1 MKKMK
6 LRNMFR
12 MELNITEGVIWKQ
25 IMLFFIPILFGS
37 FFQQLYNTVDA
48 IIVGNYL
55 GKEALSSVGGSTGTL
70 IDLMV
75 GFFVSLSTGA
85 TVVISQYYGARN
97 DKKVSEAVHTSFI
110 IAIVGGFILTIVDFL
125 LAPFALKLMRVPS
138 ELMDYSVTYL
148 RIYFLGLI
156 PNLIYNIGSSILRAV
171 GDPKRPLIFL
181 IVACITNIV
190 LDLLFVIVFKWG
202 VAGVAIA
209 TITSQF
215 VSSILVVI
223 VLVRANGSYRLK
235 LNKMKFHL
243 ERFKELIKIGF
254 PTGVQSIMYSFSNI
268 VVQLAINGLGTNTIA
283 AWTAFAKMDSLFW
296 MMIGAFGV
304 SITTFVG
311 QNFGAKKYSRTKK
324 AVRQCLMLASIG
336 TVAMSFIY
344 VIFGEYIYMI
354 FTNDPAV
361 IERGL
366 IIVKWITPTY
376 ITFIAI
382 EILSGALRGMG
393 ISLTPTVMTGF
404 GICLFRVIWI
414 LFVVPLNNSIPT
426 IALCYPISWLLTS
439 LMFIIYYK
447 HFWRKNKDKYTDI
460 V

>member
-1 MKKMK
+1 MKERRI
-6 LRNMFR
+6 RNIFR

-48 IIVGNYL
+48 IIVGKYL
-55 GKEALSSVGGSTGTL
+55 GKEALSAVGGSTGTL

-97 DKKVSEAVHTSFI
+97 DKKLSQAVHTSVI
-110 IAIVGGFILTIVDFL
+110 IAVVGGLILTIVDFL
-125 LAPFALKLMRVPS
+125 LAPYALKLMRVPS

-156 PNLIYNIGSSILRAV
+156 PNLIYNIGSAILRAV
-171 GDPKRPLIFL
+171 GDSRRPLIFL
-181 IVACITNIV
+181 IVACITNII
-190 LDLLFVIVFKWG
+190 LDLLFVVVFKWG

-209 TITSQF
+209 TVLSQV
-215 VSSILVVI
+215 VSSILVII
-223 VLVRANGSYRLK
+223 VLIRANESYRLHINK
-235 LNKMKFHL
+235 LKFHF
-243 ERFKELIKIGF
+243 ERFKELIRIGL
-254 PTGVQSIMYSFSNI
+254 PNGVQSIMYSSSNI

-311 QNFGAKKYSRTKK
+311 QNFGAKKYSRVRK
-324 AVRQCLMLASIG
+324 AVRQCLILSSIG
-336 TVAMSFIY
+336 TAAMSFIY
-344 VIFGEYIYMI
+344 VFFGKYIYLI
-354 FTNDPAV
+354 FTNDAAV

-376 ITFIAI
+376 LTFICI
-382 EILSGALRGMG
+382 EIISGALRGMG
-393 ISLTPTVMTGF
+393 VSFTPTVMTGI
-404 GICLFRVIWI
+404 GICVFRVIWVF
-414 LFVVPLNNSIPT
+414 FVVPFNRSIPT

-439 LMFIIYYK
+439 TMFVIYYR
-447 HFWRKNKDKYTDI
+447 HFWRKNKNKYTDI
-460 V
+460 I